1 MPALHTTLLFLLACN
16 DYELTPSADASAGEA
31 CPELEGTP
39 YAVDPHDECVG
50 DAVVGTFDPVLEW
63 QQPEN
68 PTFPAFTQIM
78 STPAIA
84 NLSDDNGDGSI
95 NEDDVPDIVY
105 TTFSGSAYGAG
116 GVLNAISGDGGE
128 YLWAVDQV
136 DGQGIYSS
144 SSPAI
149 GDLDGDGVPEICV
162 AGTTSAVVCLELVAG
177 VPRLKWAAGTELYAY
192 GAPSIADMDG
202 DGLAE
207 VIFGRQIFDHT
218 GALLGLGASGVGGRY
233 MSFAVDMDGDGVL
246 EVVAGNAVYEMDGTE
261 IWASALVDGIPAVG
275 DFDADGLPDVVST
288 SGGSVRLIANDGSL
302 VWETALPGGGSG
314 GAPTVADFDGDGAPE
329 VGVAG
334 KAFYS
339 LFDTDGAV
347 LWSNPVS
354 DYSSSITGSSV
365 FDFEGDGAS
374 EVVYADEYT
383 LWVFDGATGDVLM
396 EQEGHASGTLF
407 EYPLIADVDN
417 DGSTEIIV
425 ASNNYSKAGWTGIT
439 VIGDANSSWAPAR
452 PIWNQFA
459 YHITN
464 VNNDGSIPT
473 TQRPNWASWNSFRA
487 GGTELGPGHWLP
499 DLAPAA
505 PEFCLSACPDD
516 LVSVLVPIENYG
528 TVDASKLRVSFM
540 VTRNGAP
547 AELREQSI
555 DVATGDA
562 TWLAVEQFTR
572 AEWGDSEL
580 WVEVD
585 PGGDFAECDEDNNA
599 ISLGPWPCE

>member
-1 MPALHTTLLFLLACN
+1 MSASNITLLLLLACN
-16 DYELTPSADASAGEA
+16 DYELTPNNDVSSGQA
-31 CPELEGTP
+31 CPELTGSP
-39 YAVDPHDECVG
+39 YEVDPHEECV
-50 DAVVGTFDPVLEW
+50 AEPVVGSFDPVIEW

-68 PTFPAFTQIM
+68 PAFPTYTQIM

-84 NLSDDNGDGSI
+84 NLTDDNGDGDI
-95 NEDDVPDIVY
+95 DEDDVPDIVY
-105 TTFSGSAYGAG
+105 TTFSGSAYSSG

-128 YLWAVDQV
+128 FHWALDQV

-149 GDLDGDGVPEICV
+149 GDLEGDGVPEICV
-162 AGTTSAVVCLELVAG
+162 AGTTSAVVCVELVDG
-177 VPRLKWAAGTELYAY
+177 EPRLKWAAGSELYAY
-192 GAPSIADMDG
+192 GAPAIADMNG

-218 GALLGLGASGVGGRY
+218 GAIVGLGASGVGGNY
-233 MSFAVDMDGDGVL
+233 MSFAADMDGDGSL
-246 EVVAGNAVYEMDGTE
+246 EVVAGNAAYKRDGTQV
-261 IWASALVDGIPAVG
+261 WASSSVDGIPAVG
-275 DFDADGLPDVVST
+275 DFDGDGLPDVVST
-288 SGGSVRLIANDGSL
+288 SSGFVRLVNNDGTL
-302 VWETALPGGGSG
+302 TWETALPGGGSG

-347 LWSNPVS
+347 IWSNPVS

-365 FDFEGDGAS
+365 FDFQGDGAS

-383 LWVFDGATGDVLM
+383 LWVFDGATGEVLM
-396 EQEGHASGTLF
+396 QQEGHASGTLF

-464 VNNDGSIPT
+464 VNNDATIPT
-473 TQRPNWASWNSFRA
+473 SQPPNWESWNNFRA

-505 PEFCLSACPDD
+505 PELCTDACSED
-516 LVSVLVPIENYG
+516 LVSILVPVENYG
-528 TVDASKLRVSFM
+528 WVDAGEISVSFM
-540 VTRNGAP
+540 VTRSGAP
-547 AELREQSI
+547 TELTRQTL
-555 DVATGDA
+555 DVPSGQGA
-562 TWLAVEQFTR
+562 WLIEEQFSR
-572 AEWGDSEL
+572 AEWGDAEL

-585 PGGDFAECDEDNNA
+585 REGEHAECDEDNNR
-599 ISLGPWPCE
+599 ISLGSWPCN

>member
-1 MPALHTTLLFLLACN
+1 MTLLLLLACN
-16 DYELTPSADASAGEA
+16 DYELTPSGDASAGEA
-31 CPELEGTP
+31 CPDLVGEP
-39 YAVDPHDECVG
+39 YAVDRHDECV
-50 DAVVGTFDPVLEW
+50 AEPVVGSFDPVIEW

-68 PTFPAFTQIM
+68 PMFPTYTQIM
-78 STPAIA
+78 STPAVA
-84 NLSDDNGDGSI
+84 NLTDDNGDGEI
-95 NEDDVPDIVY
+95 DEDDVPDIVY
-105 TTFSGSAYGAG
+105 TTFSGSAYGSA
-116 GVLNAISGDGGE
+116 GVLNAISGDGGAFH
-128 YLWAVDQV
+128 WALDQV

-162 AGTTSAVVCLELVAG
+162 AGTTSAVVCVELVDG

-192 GAPSIADMDG
+192 GAPAIADMDG

-233 MSFAVDMDGDGVL
+233 MSFAADMDGDGVL
-246 EVVAGNAVYEMDGTE
+246 EVVAGNAVYEMDGSE
-261 IWASALVDGIPAVG
+261 IWASSLVDGVPALG
-275 DFDADGLPDVVST
+275 DFDGDGLPDVIST
-288 SGGSVRLIANDGSL
+288 SDGFVRLIGNDGTL
-302 VWETALPGGGSG
+302 IWETALPGGGSG

-334 KAFYS
+334 KAYYS

-383 LWVFDGATGDVLM
+383 LWVFDGATGEVLM
-396 EQEGHASGTLF
+396 QQEGHASGTLF

-425 ASNNYSKAGWTGIT
+425 ASNNYSKSGWTGIS

-473 TQRPNWASWNSFRA
+473 EQVHNWESWNSFRA

-499 DLAPAA
+499 DLAPADA
-505 PEFCLSACPDD
+505 ELCTSECSED
-516 LVSVLVPIENYG
+516 LVRVLVPIENYG
-528 TVDASKLRVSFM
+528 TVDASSVSVSFM
-540 VTRNGAP
+540 GTRNGAP
-547 AELREQSI
+547 AELRKQT
-555 DVATGDA
+555 VDA
-562 TWLAVEQFTR
+562 ASGHGTWLIAERFTR
-572 AEWGDSEL
+572 QEWGDAEL

-585 PGGDFAECDEDNNA
+585 REDEHAECDEDNNR
-599 ISLGPWPCE
+599 ISLGSWPCE